1 MTINSFPWP
10 KFVNTLRLIL
20 QSSKVFYGKQITFY
34 DKQMN
39 TQSMVVQFEQKP
51 SLSLTVSISKAK
63 IAADETKM

>member
-1 MTINSFPWP
+1 M
-10 KFVNTLRLIL
+10 NTLRLIL

-34 DKQMN
+34 DKQTN

-63 IAADETKM
+63 IAVHDKKM